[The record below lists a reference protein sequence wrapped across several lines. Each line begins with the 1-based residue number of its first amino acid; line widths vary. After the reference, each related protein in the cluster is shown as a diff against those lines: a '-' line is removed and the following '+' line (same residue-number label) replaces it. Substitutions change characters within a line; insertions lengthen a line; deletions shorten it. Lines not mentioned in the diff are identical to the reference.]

1 MKTKSFSN
9 YKKAQQINSDSAEAE
24 CFVHVRISV
33 SCFFFFS
40 FLFPKGKLLLNCQYS
55 YVGEN
60 IVSLRLLI
68 LASSEETLLS

>member
-33 SCFFFFS
+33 SCIFFLFFS
-40 FLFPKGKLLLNCQYS
+40 PK
-55 YVGEN
+55 EN
-60 IVSLRLLI
+60 FC
-68 LASSEETLLS
+68 

>member
-33 SCFFFFS
+33 SCFFFFFFS
-40 FLFPKGKLLLNCQYS
+40 FPQRKTSAKLS
-55 YVGEN
+55 
-60 IVSLRLLI
+60 ILI
-68 LASSEETLLS
+68 CR